1 MNKLILLGAPGAGKG
16 TQAEVLSEKLN
27 IPIIST
33 GNILKQAIR
42 EATPLGL
49 EAAAYMNEG
58 NLVPDS
64 IIIGI
69 IKERLA
75 GEDCKDGYILDG
87 VPRTIAQAEAL
98 DEMGVAV
105 DCVLSLEVSD
115 QVIIDRMS
123 GRVICSLCGSS
134 YHRVSKK
141 PQVEGKCD
149 RCGGELVT
157 RPDDAPETVL
167 KRLVAYHEQTEPLKA
182 YYAKRGLLKEVQ
194 GENGV
199 EQTTQAVLCALGV
212 EQ

>member
-75 GEDCKDGYILDG
+75 GDDCKDGYILDG

-115 QVIIDRMS
+115 QVIVDRMS

-134 YHRVSKK
+134 YHLVSKK
-141 PQVEGKCD
+141 PQVEGKCN
-149 RCGGELVT
+149 RCVGELVT

-194 GENGV
+194 GDNGV

>member
-75 GEDCKDGYILDG
+75 GDDCKDGYILDG

-115 QVIIDRMS
+115 QVIVDRMS

-134 YHRVSKK
+134 YHLVSKK
-141 PQVEGKCD
+141 PQVEGKCN

>member
-75 GEDCKDGYILDG
+75 GDDCKDGYILDG

-149 RCGGELVT
+149 RCGGGLVT

>member
-75 GEDCKDGYILDG
+75 GDDCKDGYILDG

-134 YHRVSKK
+134 YHLVSKK